1 MPYTNIVFV
10 KFKLELLKDYRFTD
24 KLNDSQKLVFLS
36 LLLLAGM
43 TDNKIP
49 HDTSYIKRILNLD
62 MSPDT
67 IEEGIKQIMAHYPK
81 LLSDK
86 GVISFTK
93 FEEIH
98 NYKIG
103 KPEIEKGVEQNK
115 KKNKEEEKEEDKKH
129 KHLDFVFLTKKEYA
143 LLEERFK
150 SNLPA
155 KIESLNNYI
164 GSKGKKYK
172 SHYHTLLNWARME
185 EKPQPKQRCD
195 F

>member
-67 IEEGIKQIMAHYPK
+67 IEEAIKQIMTHFPK

-129 KHLDFVFLTKKEYA
+129 KHLDFVFLTKSEYA